1 MKKRTGMK
9 LTAMVVFAL
18 MAAAPSMAL
27 VLDDFED
34 GDSAGWSQEGA
45 WEYRA
50 GYSVDIA
57 APGCGS
63 RWALRVTTKVK
74 EGWCGVG
81 APLPRGPL
89 APTAIVLDARGMD
102 ACPEINVDVFQSD
115 GSRWWHIA
123 PVPKDG
129 TWTHIEARPADFF
142 PVENPHNAKAPDF
155 SKISGLWISL
165 RPTDAPPAWAE
176 IDNVTLEGVPEW
188 KTAESALAGLRLEGP
203 IDKSVMLLNLGAS
216 SYGDWAAVEAALRKG
231 GAAVIYGAQA
241 SKYWRDGPG
250 AKLTQGTF
258 LGLHWTEQIGQ
269 WKVTQA
275 GKRVWPA
282 LPNEMPAGKAWVLT
296 TNDSIYRENNWPWVE
311 VVPLVTTGYA
321 GRNWIAEQRQFT
333 GSLATMLRFHA
344 GPYAGARVI
353 IISGAALMGP
363 TPAANDYILSQ
374 AARALAAPIKVDA
387 AEAKLPKPGTPV
399 TRANFFNHPEGVV
412 GALDFGVREWSD
424 PEIVYATRRLGFNI
438 LVAGVPWMDK
448 PAADGSVID
457 WAVTDRL
464 VADAEK
470 GGWAVVFD
478 PYCFGYGRFPWASE
492 AGGKQAGP
500 ACIYNP
506 VFAQKYGGAMAALA
520 RRYAKR
526 PSVVA
531 IYATPDTGAP
541 CFYVDDSQVGKEAWA
556 AYAAAHGLGPDLP
569 RPPKAGEW
577 DRSPARAA
585 YIDFWADASM
595 SFLRGVIKGIRAETP
610 DMPILLRGGW
620 LDVTVGYRIGAEF
633 QGVAPHCECVET
645 SIEVE
650 STLRGFAL
658 RYGTPVSGENG
669 WPKARGSA
677 MRMTAATILL
687 GGYNDLQ
694 FSFGGPIWGRPA
706 LHEIEQLEKV
716 WPAMRGAKYPT
727 AKAGV
732 LIPDAR
738 IWAGEPPNFFSA
750 GGAHIEDFMERCGVP
765 FMTVSAEWPKLDGLT
780 VLADDGRNEV
790 LPARAR
796 AAIVEWVKAGGTLIA
811 YPKTGSL
818 DAAGGAQTL
827 AEELGV
833 TFDTGEKKVDAG
845 RVVVLADPPTDD
857 KHPQAAAM
865 IAALAKAGATPA
877 VSVTPAINQAV
888 FVKGRQTFLVL
899 YDKQV
904 SLVGAF
910 FSEDRLP
917 ATESALPTVKVIAT
931 APVGTTS
938 ARELLT
944 GERLAI
950 TGGKVTLAI
959 PGTNWRVIEFTR

>member
-1 MKKRTGMK
+1 MTKRPGMK
-9 LTAMVVFAL
+9 LIAMVVFAL

-27 VLDDFED
+27 LLDGFED
-34 GDSAGWSQEGA
+34 MDSAGWSQQGA

-50 GYSVDIA
+50 GYSVDVA
-57 APGCGS
+57 TPGCGS

-81 APLPRGPL
+81 APLPKGPL
-89 APTAIVLDARGMD
+89 APTAISLDARGN
-102 ACPEINVDVFQSD
+102 AECPEINVDIQQTD
-115 GSRWWHIA
+115 GARWWRI
-123 PVPKDG
+123 VGLPKDG
-129 TWTHIEARPADFF
+129 SWLHVVAKPADFF
-142 PVENPHNAKAPDF
+142 AVANPHDAKAPDF
-155 SKISGLWISL
+155 TKIGALWISL
-165 RPTDAPPAWAE
+165 RPTNARPAWAD
-176 IDNVTLEGVPEW
+176 IDNVKLEGVPERE
-188 KTAESALAGLRLEGP
+188 AALSSLAQVKPEGP

-216 SYGDWAAVEAALRKG
+216 SYEDLRAVEETLRRG

-241 SKYWRDGPG
+241 SEYWRDGPG

-258 LGLHWTEQIGQ
+258 LGLHWTEQIGP
-269 WKVTQA
+269 WKMTEA
-275 GKRVWPA
+275 GRCVWPA
-282 LPNEMPAGKAWVLT
+282 LPGEMPAGKAWVLT
-296 TNDSIYRENNWPWVE
+296 TNDSVSRENNWPWVE
-311 VVPLVTTGYA
+311 VEPLVTTGYA

-333 GSLATMLRFHA
+333 GSLATMMRFHA

-374 AARALAAPIKVDA
+374 ATRTLATPIRVDA
-387 AEAKLPKPGTPV
+387 AETKLPKPGVAV
-399 TRANFFNHPEGVV
+399 TRANFFSHPEGVV

-424 PEIVYATRRLGFNI
+424 PDVVYATRRLGMNV
-438 LVAGVPWMDK
+438 LVAGVPWMEK
-448 PAADGSVID
+448 PAADGSVIE

-506 VFAQKYGGAMAALA
+506 VFAERFNGAMTTLA
-520 RRYAKR
+520 HRYAKR

-531 IYATPDTGAP
+531 LFATPDTGTT

-569 RPPKAGEW
+569 RAPRPGEW

-585 YIDFWADASM
+585 YIDFWADAAM
-595 SFLRGVIKGIRAETP
+595 GFLRATIKAIRAETP
-610 DMPILLRGGW
+610 EMPILLRGPW
-620 LDVTVGYRIGAEF
+620 LDVTVSYRIASEF
-633 QGVAPHCECVET
+633 EGVAPHCECVET
-645 SIEVE
+645 STEVE

-669 WPKARGSA
+669 WPKERGA
-677 MRMTAATILL
+677 ALRMSAATILL
-687 GGYNDLQ
+687 GGYNDML
-694 FSFGGPIWGRPA
+694 FSFGGPIWARPG
-706 LHEIEQLEKV
+706 LREIEQLERV
-716 WPAMRGAKYPT
+716 WPAMRGAKYAT
-727 AKAGV
+727 AKAGL

-738 IWAGEPPNFFSA
+738 IWAGEPANFFSA
-750 GGAHIEDFMERCGVP
+750 GGAHIEEFMERSGVP

-790 LPARAR
+790 LPASAR
-796 AAIVEWVKAGGTLIA
+796 ATIAEWVKGGGTLIA

-818 DAAGGAQTL
+818 DAAGGTQTM

-833 TFDTGEKKVDAG
+833 TFDAGEKTVGAG
-845 RVVVLADPPTDD
+845 RVVVLAEPPTDE
-857 KHPQAAAM
+857 KHPQSKAM
-865 IAALAKAGATPA
+865 LAALAKAGAAPPVA
-877 VSVTPAINQAV
+877 VTPWVNRAV
-888 FVKGRQTFLVL
+888 FVKGRKTFVVL
-899 YDKQV
+899 YDKRV

-917 ATESALPTVKVIAT
+917 AEEAALPTVKLVAT
-931 APVGTTS
+931 APAGTVS
-938 ARELLT
+938 ARELVT
-944 GERLAI
+944 GERLSI

-959 PGTNWRVIEFTR
+959 PGTQWRVIEFTR